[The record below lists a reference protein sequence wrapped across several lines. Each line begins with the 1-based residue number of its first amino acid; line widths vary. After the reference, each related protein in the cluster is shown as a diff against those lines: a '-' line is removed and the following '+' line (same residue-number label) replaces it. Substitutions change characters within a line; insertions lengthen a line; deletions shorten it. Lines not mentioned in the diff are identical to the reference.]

1 MTTTRH
7 IDWCSGAVRIEQV
20 RIEVDASGALAP
32 DARALCGRPEITP
45 GGALR
50 DLVGKPLGLHGYAA
64 RRVIDV
70 ADARV
75 ASVAVLFEPIHFFDG
90 SITESRLV
98 QAVAAASG
106 WQLASTHPASAA
118 LEPLA
123 WGRARFSHDRRQ
135 ADPSLML
142 RYP

>member
-1 MTTTRH
+1 M
-7 IDWCSGAVRIEQV
+7 
-20 RIEVDASGALAP
+20 
-32 DARALCGRPEITP
+32 ARSPPMRGRPEITP

-50 DLVGKPLGLHGYAA
+50 DRVGKPLGLHAA

-90 SITESRLV
+90 SITESRIV
-98 QAVAAASG
+98 RAVAAASG

-123 WGRARFSHDRRQ
+123 WGRARFSHDPRQ